1 MSKIIKAQKFSI
13 KKDYLLHHLKLIK
26 LLLFLS
32 NHLLEMVFIMKIRI
46 LTVGNKMP
54 KWVQTGFD
62 EYHKRIQ
69 PMLSTEIVEI
79 AAAKRAKNPSDANL
93 AQYREQEGQAILAA
107 HATAG
112 REQLWVLD
120 VKGKM
125 LSTEGLAEK
134 LAEGMQQGDDIAL
147 VIGGADGVSPE
158 VLAQADVKWSLSA
171 LTLPHPLVRVVL
183 MEQLYRAMSINN
195 NHPYHRGN

>member
-1 MSKIIKAQKFSI
+1 MKVKI
-13 KKDYLLHHLKLIK
+13 
-26 LLLFLS
+26 LS
-32 NHLLEMVFIMKIRI
+32 
-46 LTVGNKMP
+46 VGNKMP
-54 KWVQTGFD
+54 AWVQDGFD
-62 EYHKRIQ
+62 EYYKRIQ
-69 PMLSTEIVEI
+69 PMLSTDIVELTP
-79 AAAKRAKNPSDANL
+79 AKRTKNPSDATL
-93 AQYREQEGQAILAA
+93 AQYREQEGQAIIAA
-107 HATAG
+107 HASSN

-125 LSTEGLAEK
+125 LSTEGLAQK
-134 LAEGMQQGDDIAL
+134 LADVMQQGDDIAI

>member
-1 MSKIIKAQKFSI
+1 MTKIKVVLA
-13 KKDYLLHHLKLIK
+13 
-26 LLLFLS
+26 
-32 NHLLEMVFIMKIRI
+32 MKVRI

-62 EYHKRIQ
+62 EYFKRIQ

-93 AQYREQEGQAILAA
+93 AQYREQEGQSILAA
-107 HATAG
+107 HNASG

-125 LSTEGLAEK
+125 ISTEGLADK
-134 LAEGMQQGDDIAL
+134 LANGMQQGDDIAL

-158 VLAQADVKWSLSA
+158 VLAKADVKLSLSA